1 MISALGI
8 LSEGDHHIGVGV
20 LINSLCRNGYQGS
33 IWVGFRGFPPEWA
46 SAKARDPEG
55 WAICRNVTVH
65 LFEMKAETHLAQQ
78 KPQFMLELRKLAPDA
93 QLLFYCDTDIVLKGD
108 WKLLEEWSS
117 RGCLVVEHATRL
129 SRFHP
134 DRQIWA
140 AQAQKCGYQVVR
152 PLDEYINSG
161 FIGLPCD
168 QLEILH
174 VWRKLLSS
182 LQTDGYDWKGW
193 HNYPSGSPWKLMD
206 QATLNAALMVTDVPL
221 SILDPS
227 AMDFA
232 KDGFLLSHS
241 AGNGKPWRG
250 GFLRSALRGI
260 PPQKPMEIWL
270 NYLDGPMPALSAFA
284 IRKLRISCRLASFIG
299 RFYRHP
305 LYSYY
310 PG

>member
-33 IWVGFRGFPPEWA
+33 IWIGFRGSPPEWA
-46 SAKARDPEG
+46 SPKARESKG
-55 WAICRNVTVH
+55 WAICENVTVH
-65 LFEMKAETHLAQQ
+65 LVEMKAETHLARQ
-78 KPQFMLELRKLAPDA
+78 KPQFMLELRTLAPDA
-93 QLLFYCDTDIVLKGD
+93 HLLFYCDTDIVLTGD
-108 WKLLEEWSS
+108 WKLLAEWSS

-134 DRQIWA
+134 YRQAWT

-168 QLEILH
+168 RPEILH
-174 VWRKLLSS
+174 VWQKLLSS
-182 LQTDGYDWKGW
+182 LQTEGYDLQGFQ
-193 HNYPSGSPWKLMD
+193 NYPSGSPWKLMD
-206 QATLNAALMVTDVPL
+206 QAALNAALMVTDVPL
-221 SILDPS
+221 SILDAS

-241 AGNGKPWRG
+241 AGKGKPWRG
-250 GFLRSALRGI
+250 GFLRGAMRGI
-260 PPQKPMEIWL
+260 PPQKPMETWL
-270 NYLDGPMPALSAFA
+270 KYLDGPIQVLPAAA
-284 IRKLRISCRLASFIG
+284 ICKLRISLRLASFIG

-305 LYSYY
+305 LYLYY